1 MSIWVDATTII
12 TSTLS
17 GDIDFSSVQAY
28 RSEAAWWVFGTIT
41 VLGGLMVYYL
51 YRAIPFLDRHL
62 ERTIVVYTYIII
74 ALIIFV
80 GVIQRFA
87 TDIWWIPQAWHGQ
100 VAWSTTIPPLLFMV
114 MAWFGCAF
122 NVRLRTHLSFAEFRT
137 NLPPKFQIMT
147 LVLDAVLWMGFCI
160 IVVTTT
166 ARVTVNSYNNFQIVL
181 GTDNLMQWMFLITV
195 PIAFV
200 LMAGRVIENLLED
213 LRNYQAGRPLIEQAV
228 IGGDV

>member
-1 MSIWVDATTII
+1 MSIWADATTII

-51 YRAIPFLDRHL
+51 YRAVPFLDRHL

-195 PIAFV
+195 PVAFV

-213 LRNYQAGRPLIEQAV
+213 LRNYRAGRPLIEQAV

>member
-1 MSIWVDATTII
+1 MSILADAGTII
-12 TSTLS
+12 GSTLT
-17 GDIDFSSVQAY
+17 GDIDFSVVRAY
-28 RSEAAWWVFGTIT
+28 RSPAAWWVFTPIT
-41 VLGGLMVYYL
+41 LLGGLLVYWIYQ
-51 YRAIPFLDRHL
+51 RVPFLDRHL

-87 TDIWWIPQAWHGQ
+87 SDFWWIPSAWHGQ
-100 VAWSTTIPPLLFMV
+100 VAWSTTIPPLLFMM

-122 NVRLRTHLSFAEFRT
+122 NVRLRTHLSFNEFRSKM
-137 NLPPKFQIMT
+137 PPRMQIAT
-147 LVLDAVLWMGFCI
+147 LCMDAVLWMGFCI

-166 ARVTVNSYNNFQIVL
+166 ARVTVNSYDNFQIVL

-195 PIAFV
+195 PFAFI
-200 LMAGRVIENLLED
+200 LMAGRVWENLFED
-213 LRNYQAGRPLIEQAV
+213 LRRYRNNEPLINQAV

>member
-1 MSIWVDATTII
+1 MSVWSDMVTIV

-17 GDIDFSSVQAY
+17 GDISFQTVSAY
-28 RSEAAWWVFGTIT
+28 RSAAAWWLFGPLTL
-41 VLGGLMVYYL
+41 LGGVLVYYI
-51 YRAIPFLDRHL
+51 YRLVPFLDRHL
-62 ERTIVVYTYIII
+62 ERSIVVWTYIVI

-87 TDIWWIPQAWHGQ
+87 TNFWWIPSAWAGQ
-100 VAWSTTIPPLLFMV
+100 PAWSTTIPPLLFMV

-137 NLPPKFQIMT
+137 NMPPPMQLAMLI
-147 LVLDAVLWMGFCI
+147 LDAVLWMGFCI

-181 GTDNLMQWMFLITV
+181 GTDNLMQWTFLITV
-195 PIAFV
+195 PIAFI
-200 LMAGRVIENLLED
+200 LMAGRVIENLIED
-213 LRNYQAGRPLIEQAV
+213 LHKYRTGQPLVEQAV

>member
-1 MSIWVDATTII
+1 MSIWADATTII

-17 GDIDFSSVQAY
+17 GDIDYSSVQAY
-28 RSEAAWWVFGTIT
+28 RSEAAWWVFGAMT
-41 VLGGLMVYYL
+41 VLGGILVYYM
-51 YRAIPFLDRHL
+51 YRAVPFLDRHL
-62 ERTIVVYTYIII
+62 ERTIVVWTYIVI

-87 TDIWWIPQAWHGQ
+87 ADIWWIPQAWHGQ
-100 VAWSTTIPPLLFMV
+100 VAWSTTVPPLLFMV

-137 NLPPKFQIMT
+137 NMPPKLQILT
-147 LVLDAVLWMGFCI
+147 LILDAVLWMGFCI

-195 PIAFV
+195 PVAFV

-213 LRNYQAGRPLIEQAV
+213 LCNYREGRPLIQQAV